1 MAGTPLQDRLHDC
14 TDPARRGEAMA
25 TAAEAV
31 RSGKVVVIPTD
42 TVYGVGAD
50 AFDVVAVAMVLAA
63 KHRGREMP
71 PPVLV
76 PSPRTV
82 DGLAVDVPMYA
93 KILMRQFWPGPLTV
107 VLRAQPS
114 LQWDLG
120 ETNGTVAL
128 RMPDDDVALTLL
140 AEVGPM
146 AVTSANLTGRPA
158 ATTGQEALDQL
169 GGAVAAYLDD
179 GPRTGGL
186 PSTIVDCTGEE
197 PVLLRLGALSA
208 EELRGVLGTTVLHE
222 PGGPAQQAGPGA
234 AGADA
239 ADAGQDGAHGMDG
252 PGQDHGD
259 GPDRD
264 PGQDDGPGQDRGDG
278 PDRDPGQ
285 DDGPG
290 QDDVDGPDHD
300 PGQDDSLGQDTEGG
314 PDDGGARLVGG
325 LQASGVVVPAGSV
338 RTLAP

>member
-1 MAGTPLQDRLHDC
+1 MPGTPLQERLLDC
-14 TDPARRGEAMA
+14 TDPQQRGDAVAR
-25 TAAEAV
+25 AAEAV
-31 RSGKVVVIPTD
+31 GEGKIVVLPTD

-63 KHRGREMP
+63 KHRGRDMP

-128 RMPDDDVALTLL
+128 RMPDDEVALALL
-140 AEVGPM
+140 ADVGPM
-146 AVTSANLTGRPA
+146 AVTSANVTGRPA

-169 GGAVAAYLDD
+169 GGAVSVYLDD

-186 PSTIVDCTGEE
+186 PSTIVDCTREE
-197 PVLLRLGALSA
+197 PVLLREGALSP
-208 EELRGVLGTTVLHE
+208 EELRGVLGTTVLHDV
-222 PGGPAQQAGPGA
+222 PPAADEDLEE
-234 AGADA
+234 AGAEDRTAAVTDEGAEPDA
-239 ADAGQDGAHGMDG
+239 EDG
-252 PGQDHGD
+252 
-259 GPDRD
+259 R
-264 PGQDDGPGQDRGDG
+264 
-278 PDRDPGQ
+278 
-285 DDGPG
+285 
-290 QDDVDGPDHD
+290 
-300 PGQDDSLGQDTEGG
+300 
-314 PDDGGARLVGG
+314 ARLVGG
-325 LQASGVVVPAGSV
+325 LRPSGVVVPADAV
-338 RTLAP
+338 RTVQP